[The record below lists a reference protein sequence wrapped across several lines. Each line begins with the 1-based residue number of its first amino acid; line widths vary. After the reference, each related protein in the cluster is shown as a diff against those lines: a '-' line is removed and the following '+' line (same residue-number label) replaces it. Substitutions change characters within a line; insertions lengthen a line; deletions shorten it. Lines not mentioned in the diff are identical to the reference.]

1 VISNYVRSLI
11 AADLSDVNS
20 RDEHTVQP
28 RNSFESFL
36 PNEKPVSDEVVDN
49 AGCIFEPFC
58 RRLQDCCISRP
69 AKTLRSS
76 AFTSETAQNTNPS
89 RSQCETL

>member
-36 PNEKPVSDEVVDN
+36 AE
-49 AGCIFEPFC
+49 
-58 RRLQDCCISRP
+58 
-69 AKTLRSS
+69 
-76 AFTSETAQNTNPS
+76 
-89 RSQCETL
+89 